1 MHWSQA
7 PSIFKHHT
15 PWPTHYASTPL
26 TPHTV
31 LGGRGRQPVAAQR
44 LMQGEQNSWK
54 PRRKQ
59 GPHVTTG
66 IWKFNLCAVGCAQ
79 NYSFRSCCQ
88 CLIHD
93 WYVHVY
99 DIIQNFH
106 SFIDRLTRCIWHL
119 YIVSRDPVSSWKQ
132 WSLIKG
138 TMTSKPPVSPW
149 AAAKVHQNQP
159 KGPMCIAWLTWKYM
173 QKYPQMVNW

>member
-15 PWPTHYASTPL
+15 PWPTRYASTP
-26 TPHTV
+26 

-79 NYSFRSCCQ
+79 NYSFRSCCH

-106 SFIDRLTRCIWHL
+106 SFIDRLTRCKWHL
-119 YIVSRDPVSSWKQ
+119 YITHWDVASVSWDPVVENNDHWQ
-132 WSLIKG
+132 RE
-138 TMTSKPPVSPW
+138 PW
-149 AAAKVHQNQP
+149 PLNLQFHPELQPRCTKINQ
-159 KGPMCIAWLTWKYM
+159 KAQCA
-173 QKYPQMVNW
+173 